1 MTKFGSSQNSILDP
15 DEGLESNPGSE
26 NTHLQQADHQTRSS
40 SSSSISGRR
49 VSEILQSNN
58 DNEKQLLVNL
68 VKRLYDAIRDEDVT
82 TIQALLAPE
91 LDWWYH
97 GPYGRQHMK
106 FLLTGITRF
115 HTFGFIPTDFWVI
128 GNRVF
133 VEGHGLLMQE
143 LPSAATTVDSLNS
156 SSTARSSWVHV
167 WTVKDKKVLVV
178 LREYVNTAIIV
189 TSVTTPCINN
199 NTSATSS
206 DCINDLS
213 CSDSSETLWQSSL
226 ARTRDENIPG
236 IVLAIEVNHS

>member
-1 MTKFGSSQNSILDP
+1 MCFWNSTTDIDW
-15 DEGLESNPGSE
+15 
-26 NTHLQQADHQTRSS
+26 ADHQTS
-40 SSSSISGRR
+40 SSSSISSRR
-49 VSEILQSNN
+49 VPELLQSNN
-58 DNEKQLLVNL
+58 DHEKQLLVNL

-97 GPYGRQHMK
+97 GPYGHQHMK

-115 HTFGFIPTDFWVI
+115 HTFVFIPDDFWVI

-133 VEGHGLLMQE
+133 VEGHGLIMQE
-143 LPSAATTVDSLNS
+143 LPSAATTETSLSS

-199 NTSATSS
+199 NTSATPRSS

>member
-1 MTKFGSSQNSILDP
+1 MAGQKTQPTLDLQF
-15 DEGLESNPGSE
+15 EGLESNPGSE
-26 NTHLQQADHQTRSS
+26 NTHLQQVDHQTSS
-40 SSSSISGRR
+40 SSSSSRR
-49 VSEILQSNN
+49 VSELPQSNN
-58 DNEKQLLVNL
+58 NHEKQLLVNL

-82 TIQALLAPE
+82 AIQVLLAPE

-97 GPYGRQHMK
+97 GPYGHQHMK

-133 VEGHGLLMQE
+133 VEGHGLIMQE
-143 LPSAATTVDSLNS
+143 LPPAATTVASLNS

-199 NTSATSS
+199 TSATTRSS

-236 IVLAIEVNHS
+236 IVLAIEVSHS

>member
-1 MTKFGSSQNSILDP
+1 MCFWNSTTDIDW
-15 DEGLESNPGSE
+15 
-26 NTHLQQADHQTRSS
+26 ADHQTRS

-49 VSEILQSNN
+49 VSELLQSNN
-58 DNEKQLLVNL
+58 DNEQQLLVNL

-97 GPYGRQHMK
+97 GPYGHQHMK

-199 NTSATSS
+199 NTSATTRSS
-206 DCINDLS
+206 VCINDLS

>member
-1 MTKFGSSQNSILDP
+1 MCFWNSTTDIDW
-15 DEGLESNPGSE
+15 
-26 NTHLQQADHQTRSS
+26 ADHQTRS

-49 VSEILQSNN
+49 VSELLQSNN

-97 GPYGRQHMK
+97 GPYGHQHMK

-115 HTFGFIPTDFWVI
+115 HTFGFVPTDFWVI

-143 LPSAATTVDSLNS
+143 LPSAAATVDSLNS

-199 NTSATSS
+199 NTSATTISS
-206 DCINDLS
+206 DCLNDLS